1 MIYNA
6 GVSRPPVQTLALAVV
21 LSLLAAACAHDI
33 PGWKKASTPHF
44 ALYTDLSRR
53 HYEGMLEHLE
63 EVHAGL
69 ASSFFD
75 ASIPPQEVFLFS
87 EGEFR
92 ELLGPI
98 GGMYLGAPG
107 GQGILVVY
115 DGWDREQLDRIA
127 AHEMA
132 HGFVNATFRSTPT
145 WFNEGFATY
154 AESIMIRDGK
164 VWFGSAGV
172 RPEASGGR
180 LVPVDELFSAPGA
193 KFHGD
198 WETRHY
204 STAWAVVHYIWHGE
218 NKALRKRFDAFGAAL
233 AQIGRQPG
241 GSARA
246 WQQVYPD
253 IPLDQLDGRIRG
265 HLNTAFSVPK
275 SSLVGFALT
284 SPPRPPL
291 TVEPAQ
297 MSYVDQIR
305 AELKKRRRADRL
317 F

>member
-6 GVSRPPVQTLALAVV
+6 RVSRHLAHLPLLAVV
-21 LSLLAAACAHDI
+21 LLLPAACAHDL

-132 HGFVNATFRSTPT
+132 HGFVNATFRSTPM

-154 AESIMIRDGK
+154 AESIMIREGK
-164 VWFGSAGV
+164 VWFGSVGV
-172 RPEASGGR
+172 RPQASGGR
-180 LVPVDELFSAPGA
+180 LVPVIELFNAPGA
-193 KFHGD
+193 RFHGD

-204 STAWAVVHYIWHGE
+204 STAWAVVHYLWHGE
-218 NKALRKRFDAFGAAL
+218 NKGLRKRFDGFGAAL

-246 WQQVYPD
+246 WQQVYPEISLTD
-253 IPLDQLDGRIRG
+253 LDGRIRD
-265 HLNTAFSVPK
+265 HLNKAFAVPK
-275 SSLVGFALT
+275 SSMVGFALT
-284 SPPRPPL
+284 HPPNPPL
-291 TVEPAQ
+291 TLEPAQ
-297 MSYVDQIR
+297 MSYVDKIR
-305 AELKKRRRADRL
+305 AELKKRRRSERL